1 MNQQTER
8 LQVAGPAGALEVA
21 IDRPP
26 AGSEVRGLA
35 VVAHPHPLHGG
46 TMDNKVVQTL
56 ARAHVQAGFV
66 TWRFN
71 VRGVG
76 ASEGRWD
83 EGRGEVEDA
92 SAVLAAA
99 EAQAGL
105 SAAPAV
111 LALAGF
117 SFGSYLAARLATSRV
132 AEGRPPGSTVL
143 VGPAVVNFPVDPPP
157 SGSFVV
163 HGGDDEV
170 VSLEAVLAWARPL
183 VQPVLVLPGVGHFF
197 HGQLPL
203 LRQCV
208 LRHLISLPE

>member
-1 MNQQTER
+1 MNSQTER
-8 LQVAGPAGALEVA
+8 RGIAGPAGEIEVA
-21 IDRPP
+21 IDRPGP
-26 AGSEVRGLA
+26 DVPTRGLA

-46 TMDNKVVQTL
+46 TLDNKVVQTL

-76 ASEGRWD
+76 ASAGQWD
-83 EGRGEVEDA
+83 EGRGEVDDA
-92 SAVLAAA
+92 AAVLAAA
-99 EAQAGL
+99 T
-105 SAAPAV
+105 SAATAPAV

-117 SFGSYLAARLATSRV
+117 SFGSYLAARLATRE
-132 AEGRPPGSTVL
+132 AAAGRPPKSTVL
-143 VGPAVVNFPVDPPP
+143 IGPAVVNFPVDPPP
-157 SGSFVV
+157 PGSLVV

-170 VSLEAVLAWARPL
+170 VDLQAVLAWARPL

-208 LRHLISLPE
+208 LRHLSSLPE